1 MFGNSVRCFLLTA
14 ETLSFSETARRLGIS
29 QQAVSKAVSRL
40 EEKLELPLFSRSHR
54 TLQLTPF
61 GASCYTLLKET
72 SNYLQKNLDDLRAQ
86 AVHSPRTLFVGYQNY
101 VEITGLLAPGIS
113 QIRETNSSLNVVCER
128 YSPASLVDGLL
139 SCKLDIALLCQRFLP
154 KNFRL
159 RITPLTRL
167 PLLLLFSSTFSLT
180 GHDLASLRKAPLIID
195 RLENESASALETRA
209 QREAALVGLEPERI
223 VVTPNRDSAYAAAEM
238 GLGVILCTSV
248 SRFISLPGV
257 KVCDTGVSDHL
268 VCCWHSQMSS
278 PLSEEF
284 AQILQNVAATLYGE

>member
-14 ETLSFSETARRLGIS
+14 ETLNFSETARRLGVS

-40 EEKLELPLFSRSHR
+40 EEKLELPLFSRNRH

-61 GASCYTLLKET
+61 GASCYTLLKGA
-72 SNYLQKNLDDLRAQ
+72 SSYLQKNLDDLRAQ
-86 AVHSPRTLFVGYQNY
+86 TLHSPRTLFVGYQNY
-101 VEITGLLAPGIS
+101 VEVTELLASGIR
-113 QIRETNSSLNVVCER
+113 QIREANDNLNVFCER
-128 YSPASLVDGLL
+128 YSPAGLVDGLL
-139 SCKLDIALLCQRFLP
+139 SYKLDIALLCQRFLP
-154 KNFRL
+154 KSFRL
-159 RITPLTRL
+159 RTLSLARF

-180 GHDLASLRKAPLIID
+180 GHDLPSLRKAPFIID
-195 RLENESASALETRA
+195 RLENESTSALEARA

-248 SRFISLPGV
+248 SRFISLPDV

-268 VCCWHSQMSS
+268 VCCWHSQLSG

-284 AQILQNVAATLYGE
+284 AQILQSAAAALYGE